1 MKSRFTKIAGVV
13 VSLAPLASFAAGPTM
28 TGLTGAVEMD
38 TVTTAILAV
47 GAVMVGVA
55 IAYKGAKLVLRAV
68 RGL

>member
-1 MKSRFTKIAGVV
+1 MKSRFTKIAGAVV
-13 VSLAPLASFAAGPTM
+13 ALAPLASFASGPSM
-28 TGLTGAVEMD
+28 TALTSAVEMD
-38 TVTTAILAV
+38 TVTAAILAV